1 MSVES
6 VLLRSLLLSWKVRIH
21 SSFLEAPTPGS
32 VIQVHHVIPPRICQA
47 RAMCAKVACQ
57 RLAMATHTVNIK
69 EQFKS
74 KDGTSTTPAVLTDVG
89 YNPKMNYNLFSLS
102 RMLVNGWTI
111 INGLAIMGYP
121 LVTRRATSSTL
132 TLLSRLH
139 VAPFLLPTLNMIR
152 KSMRPVH

>member
-1 MSVES
+1 
-6 VLLRSLLLSWKVRIH
+6 
-21 SSFLEAPTPGS
+21 
-32 VIQVHHVIPPRICQA
+32 
-47 RAMCAKVACQ
+47 MCAKVACQ

>member
-1 MSVES
+1 
-6 VLLRSLLLSWKVRIH
+6 
-21 SSFLEAPTPGS
+21 
-32 VIQVHHVIPPRICQA
+32 
-47 RAMCAKVACQ
+47 MCAKVACQ

-111 INGLAIMGYP
+111 INGLANGISIGH
-121 LVTRRATSSTL
+121 SEGNIINFE
-132 TLLSRLH
+132 LLSRLH

-152 KSMRPVH
+152 KSRMRPVY